1 MSRTRRNANNEK
13 IRRERRI
20 SIRAI
25 RRQPP
30 DLRKLS
36 RAVIAQTLAEA
47 EAEAAAQ
54 GAAPAER
61 PPEAGTPAREV
72 RDDG

>member
-1 MSRTRRNANNEK
+1 MSRTRKANAGK
-13 IRRERRI
+13 AHRERRI
-20 SIRAI
+20 SIRTI

-36 RAVIAQTLAEA
+36 RAVIAQALAEA

-54 GAAPAER
+54 AAVVVDQAPSAQN
-61 PPEAGTPAREV
+61 TSSREV
-72 RDDG
+72 HDDE

>member
-13 IRRERRI
+13 ARHERHI
-20 SIRAI
+20 SIRAV

-36 RAVIAQTLAEA
+36 RAVIAQALAEA
-47 EAEAAAQ
+47 EAEAVAQ
-54 GAAPAER
+54 ATASVDHIS
-61 PPEAGTPAREV
+61 PEHTPVREV
-72 RDDG
+72 HDDE

>member
-1 MSRTRRNANNEK
+1 MSRTRRNATNINA
-13 IRRERRI
+13 RRERHI
-20 SIRAI
+20 SIRAV

-36 RAVIAQTLAEA
+36 RAVIAQALAEA

-54 GAAPAER
+54 ATAPLHHV
-61 PPEAGTPAREV
+61 PPEDTPVREV
-72 RDDG
+72 HDDE

>member
-13 IRRERRI
+13 ARHERHI
-20 SIRAI
+20 SIRAV

-36 RAVIAQTLAEA
+36 RAVIAQALAQA
-47 EAEAAAQ
+47 TASVDHIS
-54 GAAPAER
+54 
-61 PPEAGTPAREV
+61 PEHTPV
-72 RDDG
+72 RKVHDDE

>member
-13 IRRERRI
+13 ARRERHI
-20 SIRAI
+20 SIRAV

-36 RAVIAQTLAEA
+36 RAVIAQALAEA

-54 GAAPAER
+54 AKVSVDR
-61 PPEAGTPAREV
+61 VSPEHTPVREV
-72 RDDG
+72 HDDE

>member
-1 MSRTRRNANNEK
+1 MSRTRKVNAGK
-13 IRRERRI
+13 ARRERRI
-20 SIRAI
+20 SIRTI

-36 RAVIAQTLAEA
+36 RAVIAQVLAEA

-54 GAAPAER
+54 AIAAVDPAPSAENM
-61 PPEAGTPAREV
+61 PSHEV
-72 RDDG
+72 SDDE

>member
-1 MSRTRRNANNEK
+1 MSRTRKAK
-13 IRRERRI
+13 AGKARRER
-20 SIRAI
+20 SIAIRTI

-36 RAVIAQTLAEA
+36 RAVIAQALAEA

-54 GAAPAER
+54 AIAAADQAPSAENM
-61 PPEAGTPAREV
+61 PSHEV
-72 RDDG
+72 SDEE